1 MQPIYLLDDSL
12 QVEVFYS
19 CEDCDLEDNICLKV
33 IESCPED
40 EKIFKHD
47 ESHLFLTRKQARA
60 FAEALLEATRK
71 SEENSV

>member
-12 QVEVFYS
+12 ELEIFFS
-19 CEDCDLEDNICLKV
+19 SEDCDLEDNICLRV
-33 IESCPED
+33 MESCPED

-60 FAEALLEATRK
+60 LADALLNAARS
-71 SEENSV
+71 SEEKSL